1 MKNYRN
7 QKSCPQCKHVF
18 VKYDFEDGPYYYCT
32 YNAPPRPPC
41 DSMAMTETSLQL
53 KCDPIELE
61 TNWLEWSKD
70 KTVEP
75 FGICDLFEMK
85 V

>member
-1 MKNYRN
+1 
-7 QKSCPQCKHVF
+7 
-18 VKYDFEDGPYYYCT
+18 
-32 YNAPPRPPC
+32 
-41 DSMAMTETSLQL
+41 MAMTETSLQL